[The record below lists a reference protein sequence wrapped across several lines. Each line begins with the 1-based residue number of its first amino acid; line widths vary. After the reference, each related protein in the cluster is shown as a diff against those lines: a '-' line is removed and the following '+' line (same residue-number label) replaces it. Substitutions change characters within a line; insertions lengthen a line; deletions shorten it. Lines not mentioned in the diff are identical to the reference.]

1 MQIVHR
7 CRGTFDHFLSTMQ
20 PSYMLY
26 ATCAPGLQSMLQ
38 EELRACGSTSVSTA
52 GAGVRFEGTLE
63 TAYRACLW
71 SRLANRILLPVHQG
85 PAASPEA
92 LYDLVKEC
100 DWASHMAVEGTLAVD
115 FFTSHSA
122 ITHSQYGALKV
133 KDAIVDQF
141 RENTGVRPNVDRDTP
156 SIRINVYLYRDKARI
171 ALDLSGTSLHRRG
184 YRHQQGIAPLKEN
197 LAAAL
202 LIHSNWPEMAKA
214 SENFVD
220 PMCGTGTLL
229 IEAASI
235 ACNRAPGI
243 DRDYFGFL
251 GWSGHDDALWQRLL
265 VEAKAQ
271 QTTTDC
277 VIAGADIDKHMV
289 KASKHNLQS
298 AGFDAM
304 VTVETLS
311 VLENKPVV
319 LRDVRPGL
327 MVTNPPY
334 GERLSGDAAFYTD
347 LGQSLS
353 QFYAGWQ
360 CALFTADSA
369 PSRHLM
375 LPLKPDLQAA
385 NGGIDCHLLMGRIP
399 SVRARSDSAQATP
412 AIDTEAFANRLR
424 KNLKASKSWRKREE
438 IRAWRAYDAD
448 LPEFALAIDV
458 YDCEQRHVVV
468 QEYQAPPSVNA
479 HVAQERLD
487 AACAALPQLLDTSPD
502 KLHLKTRRRQ
512 SGNDQYQRMSD
523 NDTIEMLSELG
534 VIYELNLSAYLDTG
548 LFLDHRKVRRY
559 IQQNCS
565 GKRFLNLFSY
575 TGAVTAAA
583 IVGGASHTHSVDL
596 SNKYSQWAQ
605 RNINRNS
612 NDDPRH
618 DVSRTDVTTWLKA
631 NSDQQ
636 YDLILLDPPTF
647 SNSTDIEDDWNLQRD
662 HVACI
667 KACLKILAPEGLL
680 IFSNNF
686 RQFKLDNAALESEA
700 GLTIK
705 DRSKWS
711 IDKDFFRSPR
721 IHQCWFLSKT

>member
-7 CRGTFDHFLSTMQ
+7 CSSTFDHFLSTMQ

-26 ATCAPGLQSMLQ
+26 ATCAPGLQSLLEQ
-38 EELRACGSTSVSTA
+38 ELRACGSTSVSTA
-52 GAGVRFEGTLE
+52 GAGVRFEGTIE

-71 SRLANRILLPVHQG
+71 SRLANRILLPLHQG

-141 RENTGVRPNVDRDTP
+141 RENTGIRPNVDRDTP
-156 SIRINVYLYRDKARI
+156 SIRVNVYLYRDKARI

-202 LIHSNWPEMAKA
+202 LIHSNWPEMANA

-251 GWSGHDDALWQRLL
+251 GWAGHDDPLWQRLL

-277 VIAGADIDKHMV
+277 VIAGADLDKQMV
-289 KASKHNLQS
+289 KATKQNLQS
-298 AGFDAM
+298 AGLEEM
-304 VTVETLS
+304 VTVETSS
-311 VLENKPVV
+311 VFENKPVV

-334 GERLSGDAAFYTD
+334 GERLSGDAAFYAD
-347 LGQSLS
+347 LGRSLS

-385 NGGIDCHLLMGRIP
+385 NGGIDCHLLTGRIP
-399 SVRARSDSAQATP
+399 SARARTDGAQSTP
-412 AIDTEAFANRLR
+412 AIDTEAFANRVR

-438 IRAWRAYDAD
+438 VRAWRTYDAD

-487 AACAALPQLLDTSPD
+487 AACAALPQLLEISPD
-502 KLHLKTRRRQ
+502 HLHLKTRRRQ
-512 SGNDQYQRMSD
+512 SGNDQYQRLSD
-523 NDTIEMLSELG
+523 NDTIELLSELG
-534 VIYELNLSAYLDTG
+534 VVYELNLSAYLDTG

-559 IQQNCS
+559 IQQNAS

-605 RNINRNS
+605 RNISRNGG
-612 NDDPRH
+612 DDPHH
-618 DVSRTDVTTWLKA
+618 DVSRTDVTSWLAA
-631 NSDQQ
+631 NKDQQ

-647 SNSTDIEDDWNLQRD
+647 SNSTDIDDDWNLQRD

-667 KACLKILAPEGLL
+667 EACLEILAPEGLL

-686 RQFKLDNAALESEA
+686 RQFKLDTAALERKAS
-700 GLTIK
+700 LKIK

-721 IHQCWFLSKT
+721 IHQCWFISKT

>member
-1 MQIVHR
+1 MLEQEL
-7 CRGTFDHFLSTMQ
+7 LS
-20 PSYMLY
+20 
-26 ATCAPGLQSMLQ
+26 
-38 EELRACGSTSVSTA
+38 CGSKEVSSA
-52 GAGVRFEGTLE
+52 GAGVRFEGSLE

-71 SRLANRILLPVHQG
+71 SRLANRILLPLHQG
-85 PAASPEA
+85 PASSPEA
-92 LYDLVKEC
+92 LYDLVKQC
-100 DWASHMAVEGTLAVD
+100 DWASHMSVDGTLAVD

-141 RENTGVRPNVDRDTP
+141 RENTGIRPNVDRDTP

-171 ALDLSGTSLHRRG
+171 ALDLSGSSLHRRG

-202 LIHSNWPEMAKA
+202 LIHSHWPQLAKA
-214 SENFVD
+214 GQSFVD

-251 GWSGHDDALWQRLL
+251 GWAGHDDALWQRLL
-265 VEAKAQ
+265 LEAAQ
-271 QTTTDC
+271 VQTTTQC
-277 VIAGADIDKHMV
+277 VIAGADIDKNMV
-289 KASKHNLQS
+289 KASRQNLQAAGLDS
-298 AGFDAM
+298 A

-311 VLENKPVV
+311 VLKNKPAA
-319 LRDVRPGL
+319 LLDVATGL

-334 GERLSGDAAFYTD
+334 GERLSGDAAFYAD
-347 LGQSLS
+347 LGRVLS
-353 QFYAGWQ
+353 EFYAGWQ
-360 CALFTADSA
+360 CGIFTADSA
-369 PSRHLM
+369 PSRHMM
-375 LPLKPDLQAA
+375 LPVKPSLQAA
-385 NGGIDCHLLMGRIP
+385 NGGIECHLLAGRIP
-399 SVRARSDSAQATP
+399 SVRAHSSAEQSAP
-412 AIDTEAFANRLR
+412 AIDTDAFANRVR
-424 KNLKASKSWRKREE
+424 KNMKASKSWRSREE
-438 IRAWRAYDAD
+438 VRAWRTYDAD
-448 LPEFALAIDV
+448 LPEFAVAIDV

-479 HVAQERLD
+479 HVAKERLD
-487 AACAALPQLLDTSPD
+487 AACAVLPQLLEVSPD
-502 KLHLKTRRRQ
+502 HLHLKTRRRQ
-512 SGNDQYQRMSD
+512 SGNEQYQRLSD
-523 NDTIEMLSELG
+523 SDTIEMLTEQG

-559 IQQNCS
+559 IQQNSS

-583 IVGGASHTHSVDL
+583 IVGGASDTYSIDL

-605 RNINRNS
+605 RNIKRNS
-612 NDDPRH
+612 ADDPRH
-618 DVSRTDVTTWLKA
+618 LVSRTDVITWLKA
-631 NSDQQ
+631 NQEKQ
-636 YDLILLDPPTF
+636 FDLILLDPPTF
-647 SNSTDIEDDWNLQRD
+647 SNSTDIDEDWNLQRD

-667 KACLKILAPEGLL
+667 KDCIKLLAPEGLL

-686 RQFKLDNAALESEA
+686 RQFKLDYAALESDA
-700 GLTIK
+700 SLTIK

-721 IHQCWFLSKT
+721 IHQCWFISKT